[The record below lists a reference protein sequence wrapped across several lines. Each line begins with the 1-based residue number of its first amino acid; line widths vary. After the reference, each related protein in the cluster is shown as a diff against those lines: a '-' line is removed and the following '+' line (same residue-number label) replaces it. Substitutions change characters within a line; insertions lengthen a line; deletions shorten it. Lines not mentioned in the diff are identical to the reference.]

1 MLWFA
6 SLRGRVTLVTVAV
19 AVLAVLV
26 TGLVSFQLVRQATVE
41 RVRVQLSDQ
50 VNALAQSSVPLSLAD
65 LRERVRS
72 SADPAVVAV
81 VSASGAVSGGAAR
94 YLTGANRRIL
104 AAGGSLSVTHRE
116 SGSTV
121 LLEARQSAAGGVIVL
136 ARSLATV
143 DSETRATTGKILLAL
158 GIGIVVAVIAGA
170 LLAGWLSRSLVST
183 AAIARRMASGERG
196 LSIEPHSPSEV
207 ADVADALASL
217 DRALGAS
224 EGRQRDFLLSIS
236 HELRTPLTAL
246 RGYAEALADG
256 LISGAELPAVGATL
270 VAETERLDHFVAD
283 LLELARLEAD
293 DFSIVRTEV
302 VVARILEEVKLAW
315 SARSDRSGIAL
326 QIESSAVTAGSIRT
340 DPRRLRQV
348 IDGLVENALRVAPEG
363 TAVKLGA
370 VTGNGRATITVQDAG
385 PGMSDDDLA
394 IAFERGTLRERYR
407 DIRPVGTGLGLSIA
421 ARLTARLGGTIS
433 MSQVPDG
440 GTLLTV
446 TIG

>member
-1 MLWFA
+1 MPWFGT
-6 SLRGRVTLVTVAV
+6 LRGRVTLVTVAV

-50 VNALAQSSVPLSLAD
+50 ANVLAQSSVPLSLPD

-72 SADPAVVAV
+72 TADPAAVALV
-81 VSASGAVSGGAAR
+81 AASGAVTGGAVR
-94 YLTGANRRIL
+94 YLTIANRRVL
-104 AAGGSLSVTHRE
+104 ADGGSLSVTHHE
-116 SGSTV
+116 SGSTI
-121 LLEARQSAAGGVIVL
+121 LLEARQCHTGGAVVL
-136 ARSLATV
+136 ARSLATI
-143 DSETRATTGKILLAL
+143 DSETKATTWKILLAL
-158 GIGIVVAVIAGA
+158 GIGIVVAIIAGA
-170 LLAGWLSRSLVST
+170 LLADWLSRSLVKT

-196 LSIEPHSPSEV
+196 LFIEPQNPSEV
-207 ADVADALASL
+207 ADVADSLATL
-217 DRALGAS
+217 DRALSAS

-236 HELRTPLTAL
+236 HELRTPLTAVH
-246 RGYAEALADG
+246 GYAEALADG
-256 LISGAELPAVGATL
+256 LITSAELPTVGATL
-270 VAETERLDHFVAD
+270 VAETERLDHFVSD

-302 VVARILEEVKLAW
+302 AVSQLLTDVKSAW
-315 SARSDRSGIAL
+315 SARSDRLGIAL
-326 QIESSAVTAGSIRT
+326 EVETSADAEEGIVT

-363 TAVKLGA
+363 SAVKLGA
-370 VTGNGRATITVQDAG
+370 VTSSSRAIITVQDAG
-385 PGMSDDDLA
+385 PGVSDDDLA
-394 IAFERGTLRERYR
+394 IAFEQGTLRERYR

-433 MSQVPDG
+433 MSRVPEG